1 MFWRILIFGPI
12 LKVKPV
18 SYYQRDTELFK
29 FIGRFILCDEDD
41 GLYEAMD
48 IDPYDPEADEKREEL
63 KQKRQKKLLSQVD
76 FDK

>member
-1 MFWRILIFGPI
+1 MNSQNFTLESVAKIITLCVIN
-12 LKVKPV
+12 
-18 SYYQRDTELFK
+18 

-63 KQKRQKKLLSQVD
+63 KLKRQKELLSQVD